1 MVAPNW
7 ARTSHAPTNFA
18 ITFFAPA
25 KISID
30 HIRQL
35 TLKFEPRTL
44 RNKIIPLL
52 SLALLLILNACQRGD
67 VRVYVE
73 VDHGMLTHLTS
84 ANTIGQVL
92 QETNITLGDLDRVEP
107 DLYVLIQPEMT
118 IKVIRVTEKTETIT
132 NTIPFEQRIM
142 QNEAL
147 PEGEQRLAQLGVNG
161 MERVVTKITL
171 EDGVEVS
178 RTEVSRMVVE
188 PPVAEILI
196 VGGAGDVSP
205 VTFGGS
211 VTYISG
217 GNAWLMKE
225 NSTARR
231 LLTTSGDLDGHVF
244 SLSPAGTSL
253 LFSRTTTDTIDAP
266 LNELWQLD
274 TRIVGEPPVSLPVQ
288 GVLYAEYSPLITDTR
303 IAYSTADRSPNQP
316 GWRAQNDLWLWD
328 TTTPISTARQIVPPN
343 TRGLYAWWG
352 TTFRWSPDGTKFAYA
367 TAGEVGVI
375 DVISGTV
382 ETLMPFVPYQ
392 TNSEWVWVPT
402 VSWSPDSRFIATVI
416 HGEPLGDET
425 PEASQQFDLWILAA
439 DGSIKANLATQ
450 TGMWSNPIWTER
462 GIFYG
467 QALLPLRSVNS
478 RYKLIVVD
486 ADGSNPEIVFPVKEA
501 PALSF
506 PELTHPAGAPGT
518 MFVYHND
525 LYFLPDSGGEA
536 EPLTANHESRA
547 PRWVI
552 PPTIRTT
559 AAVTATATITPTAQE
574 GAPREN
580 SAD

>member
-1 MVAPNW
+1 M
-7 ARTSHAPTNFA
+7 
-18 ITFFAPA
+18 
-25 KISID
+25 
-30 HIRQL
+30 
-35 TLKFEPRTL
+35 KFETRTL

-52 SLALLLILNACQRGD
+52 TLALLLALSACQRGD

-132 NTIPFEQRIM
+132 NTIPFEQRIV

-161 MERVVTKITL
+161 KERVVTKITL

-178 RTEVSRMVVE
+178 RTEISRMVVE
-188 PPVAEILI
+188 PPVEEILI
-196 VGGAGDVSP
+196 IGGAGDVSP

-244 SLSPAGTSL
+244 ALSPTGTRL

-375 DVISGTV
+375 DVISGTL
-382 ETLMPFVPYQ
+382 ETLMTFVPYQ

-402 VSWSPDSRFIATVI
+402 VAWSPDSRFIVTVI
-416 HGEPLGDET
+416 HGEPPGDET
-425 PEASQQFDLWILAA
+425 PEAGQQFDLWILAA
-439 DGSIKANLATQ
+439 DGSIKANLAAQ
-450 TGMWSNPIWTER
+450 VGMWSNPIWTER

-467 QALLPLRSVNS
+467 QALLPLRSVTS
-478 RYKLIVVD
+478 RYKLIHVD
-486 ADGSNPEIVFPVKEA
+486 SDGSNPEIVFPVKEE
-501 PALSF
+501 PAISF
-506 PELTHPAGAPGT
+506 PELTHPKGATGT
-518 MFVYHND
+518 IFVYHND
-525 LYFLPDSGGEA
+525 LYFLPDIGGEA

-552 PPTIRTT
+552 PPTLRATT
-559 AAVTATATITPTAQE
+559 AVTATATITPTAQK